1 MATIAF
7 VFNMSEMDRRLK
19 MPSSIKELIKNGYLR
34 KIL

>member
-7 VFNMSEMDRRLK
+7 VFNMSEMDMRFK
-19 MPSSIKELIKNGYLR
+19 MPLSIKELIKTGYLR

>member
-7 VFNMSEMDRRLK
+7 VFNMSEMDMQFK
-19 MPSSIKELIKNGYLR
+19 MPSAIKELIKTGYLR

>member
-7 VFNMSEMDRRLK
+7 VFNMSEMDMRFK
-19 MPSSIKELIKNGYLR
+19 MPSSIKGLIKTGYLR

>member
-7 VFNMSEMDRRLK
+7 VIIMSEMDMLFK
-19 MPSSIKELIKNGYLR
+19 MPSSIKELIKTGYLR